1 MFQICCK
8 LFVWCGVSRLV
19 VALVPAFNE
28 ERLVASVVVGLR
40 MTRGLLL
47 LPDSCYSWEAVE
59 VFIVA
64 VYLVYHVSFHGL
76 VG

>member
-1 MFQICCK
+1 MSG
-8 LFVWCGVSRLV
+8 LA
-19 VALVPAFNE
+19 VAVVPACSE
-28 ERLVASVVVGLR
+28 GLCVASVVVGLR
-40 MTRGLLL
+40 MTRVFLS